1 MSDNSQIFFLFL
13 LYSRILG
20 LVLMVSVCLILLVNE
35 KLIHIIPSKFIKI
48 FFYYFL
54 PFIILNITIYI
65 IGANPTMDML
75 ANVFLL
81 STLNWDAIPPPLYF
95 SLTLCFIYTV
105 STISSILRSDI
116 FILPNGDSPTKN
128 KIICLIAF
136 LGYSL
141 NSFFYYFAN
150 EKSRRNA
157 FSTKNRIKYEEN
169 TVDHVLANLLPP
181 FVRTRFNTC
190 NKLLKYNTFVLNI

>member
-1 MSDNSQIFFLFL
+1 MLSI
-13 LYSRILG
+13 
-20 LVLMVSVCLILLVNE
+20 CLILLVNDE
-35 KLIHIIPSKFIKI
+35 KCIHVIPAKFIKI

-54 PFIILNITIYI
+54 PFIILNITVYL

-81 STLNWDAIPPPLYF
+81 STLNWDVMPPPLYL

-105 STISSILRSDI
+105 STVSSILRSDI
-116 FILPNGDSPTKN
+116 FILPNGDSPVKN

-136 LGYSL
+136 IGYAL
-141 NSFFYYFAN
+141 NNFFYYFIN

-157 FSTKNRIKYEEN
+157 FSTKNRIKYEET

-190 NKLLKYNTFVLNI
+190 KILLRDNVFFENIWWFPFSW